1 MLHLAACWDLFFFII
16 PFVFIDVVSLVCL
29 LSLRSNFKAN
39 SFIFPVATGLETSR
53 LPLVPDYESL
63 RIGGLVFAVV
73 LFLMGIALIVSK
85 SARKL
90 SPHCDCCASRD
101 PDPGPSHHAGGGGEG
116 GTTQAGFC
124 LPWMY
129 PGLLHKLDA
138 CPLHLIPA
146 LTGCR
151 DPALSLPAHAVTAT
165 GPEIQS
171 PTVVHLFRSHTL
183 CLGLCS
189 SESPRICNCKSML
202 RTVEKKLYPRDP
214 NHADL
219 FHYCSRLSF

>member
-101 PDPGPSHHAGGGGEG
+101 PDPGPSHHAGGGGG
-116 GTTQAGFC
+116 DYTSRLLSPLDVPRPLTQARC
-124 LPWMY
+124 LPFTPHPCAHWLQ
-129 PGLLHKLDA
+129 GS
-138 CPLHLIPA
+138 C
-146 LTGCR
+146 
-151 DPALSLPAHAVTAT
+151 SLPASTCCY
-165 GPEIQS
+165 
-171 PTVVHLFRSHTL
+171 SHW
-183 CLGLCS
+183 
-189 SESPRICNCKSML
+189 PWNPI
-202 RTVEKKLYPRDP
+202 
-214 NHADL
+214 ADGST
-219 FHYCSRLSF
+219 FI